1 MPELDAIPADQ
12 NVSGRVDAGTDT
24 GDRERSSAGT
34 LQSRP
39 DAPRVIITNSMMVGM
54 FDNLADWEVAA
65 QMGVANYGQM
75 TAAVGCISGRKVSSM
90 GHSIRY

>member
-1 MPELDAIPADQ
+1 
-12 NVSGRVDAGTDT
+12 
-24 GDRERSSAGT
+24 
-34 LQSRP
+34 
-39 DAPRVIITNSMMVGM
+39 VIITNSMMVGM